1 MGLRTWLG
9 LKPNALPF
17 VIVGTPRT
25 GSTLLLNGLQQHLEI
40 NAYSELMHPNDR
52 ARAIEHA
59 IQRHDLSMYYSGQ
72 GDAIKF
78 LKKQVYERP
87 GESAK
92 AVGFKLHAD
101 FKQCRGTT
109 HLLPRLKSAVAD
121 LRVIHMVRPNY
132 LDALVSWEVALRTN
146 IWSRPIGSGPSERKI
161 SVRIEPAAAATAFDR
176 QAKADELLFETFS
189 GPLYRR
195 VLYPDLASN
204 FANEM
209 SVLYEFLKVSPCIA
223 SPQIEKQITR
233 PPHEIVENYDELAIA
248 FSGTSFARFF
258 SDASE
263 SP

>member
-1 MGLRTWLG
+1 MVLRTWLG
-9 LKPNALPF
+9 LKHKALPF

-25 GSTLLLNGLQQHLEI
+25 GTTLLLNGLQQHLEI
-40 NAYSELMHPNDR
+40 TAYSELMHPNDR
-52 ARAIEHA
+52 ARAIEHP

-78 LKKQVYERP
+78 LKKQVYERSA
-87 GESAK
+87 ESAK

-109 HLLPRLKSAVAD
+109 DLLSRLKSEVTE
-121 LRVIHMVRPNY
+121 LRVIHIVRPNY
-132 LDALVSWEVALRTN
+132 LDALVSWEVALRTD

-161 SVRIEPAAAATAFDR
+161 SVRIEPAAATAAFDR
-176 QAKADELLFETFS
+176 QEKADELLFKTFN

-195 VLYPDLASN
+195 VLYPDLAGN

-209 SVLYEFLKVSPCIA
+209 SVLYEFLTVSPCIA
-223 SPQIEKQITR
+223 SPQIEKQTTR
-233 PPHEIVENYDELAIA
+233 PLREIVENYDELAVA

-258 SDASE
+258 AHASE